1 MKSTMKLRSIFALVL
16 AIVFVVPAFGQQTGS
31 RLDRNANAPRSVSDT
46 GIKSAI
52 VVAHGFGFCLARRE
66 GSRVQT
72 ALDFPLM
79 SAEQNKAM
87 DRYFDK
93 FDGCLGASREF
104 DELRSGSLLT
114 LGGAAEWFIG
124 TKLKKANLA
133 SLTGMTDE
141 ALMKTEFRPRTD
153 LEDLG
158 LCIVRK
164 DITKAQVLLATKPT
178 TEAEKAAIKA
188 IKVELGPCIRAGVE
202 LKLNTPT
209 IRAIVALAVYR
220 AASKIEA
227 VE

>member
-1 MKSTMKLRSIFALVL
+1 MKSTMKLRSIFVAVL

-153 LEDLG
+153 LEDFG
-158 LCIVRK
+158 LCVVRK
-164 DITKAQVLLATKPT
+164 DIPNAQLLLTTKPT
-178 TEAEKAAIKA
+178 TEAEKKA
-188 IKVELGPCIRAGVE
+188 IKVLKDNLGSCVSVGTEMKLTTPIVRAV
-202 LKLNTPT
+202 
-209 IRAIVALAVYR
+209 IALAIYR

>member
-1 MKSTMKLRSIFALVL
+1 
-16 AIVFVVPAFGQQTGS
+16 
-31 RLDRNANAPRSVSDT
+31 
-46 GIKSAI
+46 
-52 VVAHGFGFCLARRE
+52 
-66 GSRVQT
+66 
-72 ALDFPLM
+72 M

-124 TKLKKANLA
+124 TKFKKANLA

-227 VE
+227 AE